1 MSLLTSIQFL
11 CHYYNLYFAHT
22 AGGRMIGKSVSN
34 ALLDGKELEFY
45 KYYDEN
51 GNADVNMLLERVREN
66 INVIAEVS
74 L

>member
-1 MSLLTSIQFL
+1 
-11 CHYYNLYFAHT
+11 
-22 AGGRMIGKSVSN
+22 MIGKSVSN